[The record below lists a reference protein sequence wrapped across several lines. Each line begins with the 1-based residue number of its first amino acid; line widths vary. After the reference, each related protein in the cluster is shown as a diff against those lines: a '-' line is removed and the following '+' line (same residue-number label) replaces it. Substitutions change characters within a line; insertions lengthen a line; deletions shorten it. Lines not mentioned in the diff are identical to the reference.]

1 MELVDF
7 FVLKRN
13 ARSVFVFHAF
23 QIPSCIVPKRNAS
36 AERITIVLVARC
48 HLSTTVRANAREP
61 FDGTRR
67 KENDDR
73 LSFLLHRFNIHEL
86 SCE

>member
-1 MELVDF
+1 MELVFF

-23 QIPSCIVPKRNAS
+23 QSSSCIVPKRNAS
-36 AERITIVLVARC
+36 AERITIGLVAKC

-61 FDGTRR
+61 FDRPQR

-73 LSFLLHRFNIHEL
+73 LSFLPHRFNIHEL